1 MVNQKGEF
9 PRSERV
15 SVRVTPST
23 KRLLKKLKEKG
34 HYESDVIDYAASRL
48 AKEPILL
55 EWEIGELKL
64 KMIENEKEGLE
75 LKALHQAKLNRLKQI
90 APKMIDDD
98 TLQSMMVE
106 DAKDFVKDMI
116 QRAERID
123 MVLTIESLENR
134 QTMMNIMSTGEEWGY
149 DKDKFLSEV
158 KRQAKILLS
167 DNCV

>member
-23 KRLLKKLKEKG
+23 KRLLKKLKEMG
-34 HYESDVIDYAASRL
+34 YYESDVIDYAASRL

-134 QTMMNIMSTGEEWGY
+134 
-149 DKDKFLSEV
+149 
-158 KRQAKILLS
+158 
-167 DNCV
+167 